1 MSPQPNSSL
10 SLSQVFGQGLDLYAS
25 QVQRL
30 MRKRESEKIN
40 TTNKEIQSRVSFNNM
55 KIKEQIVDIKELI
68 TTGSS
73 LL

>member
-40 TTNKEIQSRVSFNNM
+40 CTKKEF
-55 KIKEQIVDIKELI
+55 
-68 TTGSS
+68 
-73 LL
+73 